1 MQRILRLSKLATV
14 DGDQTA
20 LYRIE
25 SSVTLLPAGVSGQPA
40 TMKLKL
46 VDSAGAVL
54 FEGQQQSMLMTPVT
68 AEQWRALGEGA
79 GYRVIDPVRQHLAK
93 AGSAGESR
101 LKAKP
106 KPAVDAEKVPS
117 ANILGIYTT
126 GLKIDVFSATAEAA
140 ERGDNNQPR

>member
-1 MQRILRLSKLATV
+1 
-14 DGDQTA
+14 
-20 LYRIE
+20 
-25 SSVTLLPAGVSGQPA
+25 
-40 TMKLKL
+40 MKLKL
-46 VDSAGAVL
+46 VDRTGGVL

-93 AGSAGESR
+93 AGLAGESR

-106 KPAVDAEKVPS
+106 KPAVDAEKVSS
-117 ANILGIYTT
+117 ADILGIYATS
-126 GLKIDVFSATAEAA
+126 LKIDVFSAMTEAA